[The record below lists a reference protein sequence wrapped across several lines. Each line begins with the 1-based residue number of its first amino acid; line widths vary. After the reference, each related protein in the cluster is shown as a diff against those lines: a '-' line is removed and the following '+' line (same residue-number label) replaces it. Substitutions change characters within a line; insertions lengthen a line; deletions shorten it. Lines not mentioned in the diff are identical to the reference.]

1 MSEIIGYFL
10 ALVIGLLLGLLGGG
24 GAILTIPVLV
34 YLFHVSPFLATTYS
48 LFIVGMSSGVGAI
61 KNIKNQIS
69 FKYILLFGI
78 PSTVAILVVRNF
90 LIPIIPDM
98 IISSAKFTLTKD
110 QLIMSFFALLMIIS
124 GVIMLVR
131 GKIAPKEGKPSA
143 WWTFVIAGYLEGSIT
158 GIVGAGG
165 GFIIVPILVFL
176 GKLDIKKAISA
187 SLLIVALKSIIS
199 FFISKQLGE
208 VNWMFLSIF
217 TIIAIV
223 GLFIGTFIGKKINT
237 TKLKLI
243 FGIFLIVMSLFII
256 VKEFFI
262 H

>member
-34 YLFHVSPFLATTYS
+34 YLFQVSPILATTYS
-48 LFIVGMSSGVGAI
+48 LFIVGLSSGVGAL

-69 FKYILLFGI
+69 FRYILLFGI

-90 LIPIIPDM
+90 LMPIIPET
-98 IISSAKFTLTKD
+98 IISSSQFTLTKD
-110 QLIMSFFALLMIIS
+110 QLIMSFFALLMLVSSIL
-124 GVIMLVR
+124 MLIKR
-131 GKIAPKEGKPSA
+131 KIAAVEGKPSA
-143 WWTFVIAGYLEGSIT
+143 WWTFVIAGYLEGFIT

-176 GKLDIKKAISA
+176 GKLDMKRAISA
-187 SLLIVALKSIIS
+187 SLLIIALKSIIS

-217 TIIAIV
+217 TAIAIV
-223 GLFIGTFIGKKINT
+223 GLFIGTFISKKTNT
-237 TKLKLI
+237 QKLKIL
-243 FGIFLIVMSLFII
+243 FGVFLILMSLFII
-256 VKEFFI
+256 VKEFVI
-262 H
+262 Q

>member
-1 MSEIIGYFL
+1 
-10 ALVIGLLLGLLGGG
+10 
-24 GAILTIPVLV
+24 
-34 YLFHVSPFLATTYS
+34 
-48 LFIVGMSSGVGAI
+48 
-61 KNIKNQIS
+61 
-69 FKYILLFGI
+69 
-78 PSTVAILVVRNF
+78 
-90 LIPIIPDM
+90 
-98 IISSAKFTLTKD
+98 
-110 QLIMSFFALLMIIS
+110 MSFFALLMIIS

-237 TKLKLI
+237 TKIKLI
-243 FGIFLIVMSLFII
+243 FVIFLIVMSLFII